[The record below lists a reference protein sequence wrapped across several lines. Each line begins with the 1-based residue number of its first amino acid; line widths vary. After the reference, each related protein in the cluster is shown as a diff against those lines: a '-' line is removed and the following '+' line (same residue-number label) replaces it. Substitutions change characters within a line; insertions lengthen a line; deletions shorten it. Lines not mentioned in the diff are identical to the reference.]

1 MEEMPMDGSKEGC
14 YKIVADVIRQEGSC
28 SFGHR
33 VGDTVVFDGETVQG
47 RVCMHALYSFL
58 PKVFAMQYGADF
70 PWLKDDKD
78 VATHACPDYKNPVV
92 FEIRRIRD

>member
-33 VGDTVVFDGETVQG
+33 VGDTVVFDTVAASTSRRRLPA
-47 RVCMHALYSFL
+47 RVPSLYRF
-58 PKVFAMQYGADF
+58 
-70 PWLKDDKD
+70 
-78 VATHACPDYKNPVV
+78 
-92 FEIRRIRD
+92 